1 MDAITALK
9 SFFSRERD
17 VAAVYLYGHYAETR
31 TWADSDLE
39 IALLF
44 QERLSEEEIGAYLER
59 LSNVNPL
66 GDVPGVVMPSALNTH
81 ILPVIYEIL
90 VGATAIVTNDPD
102 AKDAFARDALARVEE
117 ERQTM
122 LEEAQEAI
130 LQARNLGLVV
140 TGTSGFVLP
149 QPPKYLDPV
158 RIGWRL
164 ARILASAAVIEPST
178 RDSDAIGRDPERLG
192 QLIGWFSNAAGAATG
207 IAKAMLS
214 IFGMP
219 RPSRR
224 WEVFLPLADANL
236 MTTEL
241 ALQLASTVESRWQLL
256 TGTGLTAP
264 DRIVGTVRGSLAP
277 IVAFARLAAWYADIP
292 GAKADQKVH

>member
-1 MDAITALK
+1 VDAITALK